1 MNAEFQ
7 SLLNFLLS
15 VVSILLIWIL
25 KDMKADIKELA
36 KEVHQNYIRKD
47 AYTDDIHEIKDV
59 LARIFDKL
67 DNKVD
72 KK

>member
-1 MNAEFQ
+1 MGELQ

-15 VVSILLIWIL
+15 IVSILLIWIL
-25 KDMKADIKELA
+25 KDMKADVKELA
-36 KEVHQNYIRKD
+36 KEVHTNFVRKD
-47 AYTDDIHEIKDV
+47 TYSEDIKDIKDV
-59 LARIFDKL
+59 LTRIFDKL